1 MNNNSTA
8 DPLISRKVTL
18 KERFERFLARR
29 GSINIQDK
37 INFARHLSMVIKAG
51 LPIYEGL
58 RIIRAQTESKT
69 LARILEHLITDVNN
83 GRFLADSLE
92 DYKHIFGDFFINII
106 RVGEASGTLSQNLLY
121 LAAEL
126 RKSKEL
132 QSKVRSA
139 MVYPVVILVATLG
152 VVAFLAFFILPKLL
166 PVLYGLKVKLPA
178 STRALLA
185 FIDFVQTKGLYTLI
199 ALIVGYFLLRFAIR
213 HFTPLRYALH
223 RIVFF
228 VPVISQLV
236 VSVNMVTFSRVLAM
250 LLKSGVKIVEAVRIT
265 RNTFGNLVYRKL
277 LDEAGEEVKRG
288 GQLATVL
295 MAEKRLFPPLLS
307 GMIQVGENTG
317 NLEDNLFYVSE
328 YYDDEVDSKLR
339 NLTSVLEPIMLL
351 IMGLAVGFVAISIIT
366 PIYSLSQSVG

>member
-1 MNNNSTA
+1 MNNATEKPVSKKLT
-8 DPLISRKVTL
+8 IE
-18 KERFERFLARR
+18 ERFQRFLTRR
-29 GSINIQDK
+29 GSIKVQDK
-37 INFARHLSMVIKAG
+37 INFARHLAMVIKAG

-69 LARILEHLITDVNN
+69 LARILDHLITDVNN
-83 GRFLADSLE
+83 GRFLADGLE
-92 DYKHIFGDFFINII
+92 DFEHIFGGFFINII

-121 LAAEL
+121 LATEL
-126 RKSKEL
+126 RKTKEL

-139 MVYPVVILVATLG
+139 MVYPIVILIATIG

-185 FIDFVQTKGLYTLI
+185 VVDFIQTKGLYTLI
-199 ALIVGYFLLRFAIR
+199 ALVVIFYIFRTLMRHIR
-213 HFTPLRYALH
+213 PLRYALH
-223 RIVFF
+223 RAIFF
-228 VPVISQLV
+228 VPVISGLV
-236 VSVNMVTFSRVLAM
+236 VSINMVTFARVLAM
-250 LLKSGVKIVEAVRIT
+250 LLKSGVKIVESVNIT
-265 RNTFGNLVYRKL
+265 RNTFTNLVYKKL
-277 LDEAGEEVKRG
+277 LDDAGEEIRKG

-295 MAEKRLFPPLLS
+295 MAEKHLFPPLLS

-328 YYDDEVDSKLR
+328 YYDDEVDNKLR
-339 NLTSVLEPIMLL
+339 SLTSVMEPIMLL

-366 PIYSLSQSVG
+366 PIYSLSQSVNG